1 MALLDIEREAFS
13 TFGHIPGVGKSI
25 SVDLWDLGLRS
36 VQDLEG
42 RDPEDMFEETRRLA
56 GGGNGSVHLVRVSLC
71 SCVCTRSRSRT

>member
-56 GGGNGSVHLVRVSLC
+56 GGQWIGA
-71 SCVCTRSRSRT
+71 SCTCIVVQLRMHAIQI

>member
-36 VQDLEG
+36 VQDLG
-42 RDPEDMFEETRRLA
+42 GAIQKKCLRRPA
-56 GGGNGSVHLVRVSLC
+56 DWQGGQWIGA
-71 SCVCTRSRSRT
+71 SCTCIVVQLRMHAIQI